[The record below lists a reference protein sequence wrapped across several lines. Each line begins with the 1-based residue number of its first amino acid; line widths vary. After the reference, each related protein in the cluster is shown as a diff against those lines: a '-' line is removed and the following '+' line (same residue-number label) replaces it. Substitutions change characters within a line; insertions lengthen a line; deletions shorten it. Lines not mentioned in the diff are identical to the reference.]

1 MWWII
6 ILGIIG
12 YLLLWGLTSSLLYK
26 FFNPY
31 TDSGECV
38 ILGSMF
44 PLTFPVVLVI
54 WIFNVLTNYLK
65 TDKSFLFLNYRNN
78 FMYVRYQIIQNFQ

>member
-31 TDSGECV
+31 SDSGECV

-44 PLTFPVVLVI
+44 PLTLPVALLIV
-54 WIFNVLTNYLK
+54 IFNVFNKLLK
-65 TDKSFLFLNYRNN
+65 NG
-78 FMYVRYQIIQNFQ
+78 

>member
-12 YLLLWGLTSSLLYK
+12 YLLLWGLTTSLLYK
-26 FFNPY
+26 FFNHY
-31 TDSGECV
+31 SEECV

-44 PLTFPVVLVI
+44 PLTLPVALVI
-54 WIFNVLTNYLK
+54 VVFNFFNKLLK
-65 TDKSFLFLNYRNN
+65 NG
-78 FMYVRYQIIQNFQ
+78 

>member
-1 MWWII
+1 MRWII

-12 YLLLWGLTSSLLYK
+12 YLLLCGLTASLLYK

-44 PLTFPVVLVI
+44 PLTLPVALVI
-54 WIFNVLTNYLK
+54 AIFNVFNKLLK
-65 TDKSFLFLNYRNN
+65 NG
-78 FMYVRYQIIQNFQ
+78 